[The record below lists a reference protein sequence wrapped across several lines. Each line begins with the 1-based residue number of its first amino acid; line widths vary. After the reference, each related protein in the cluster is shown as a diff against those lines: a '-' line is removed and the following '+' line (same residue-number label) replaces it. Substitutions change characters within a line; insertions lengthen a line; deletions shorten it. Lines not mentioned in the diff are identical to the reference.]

1 MVKLNIEDG
10 YYLLKCISTYDKEQ
24 TDANKEIIIQ
34 QRKNEAFG
42 KEYDAFVEA
51 LNKKIN
57 EKLWQGIEL
66 IQDELV
72 DTDDFFEIYEKYL
85 Q

>member
-1 MVKLNIEDG
+1 MRVGFCLP
-10 YYLLKCISTYDKEQ
+10 L

-34 QRKNEAFG
+34 QRKDEAFG
-42 KEYDAFVEA
+42 KEYDAFVA
-51 LNKKIN
+51 SLSKKIN
-57 EKLWQGIEL
+57 ETLWQGIEL
-66 IQDELV
+66 MQDESV

>member
-1 MVKLNIEDG
+1 M
-10 YYLLKCISTYDKEQ
+10 KCISTYDKEQ

-42 KEYDAFVEA
+42 KEYDAFVES

-66 IQDELV
+66 IQDESV

>member
-1 MVKLNIEDG
+1 MIATEDG

-42 KEYDAFVEA
+42 KEYDAFVES

-66 IQDELV
+66 IQDESV